1 MEARIAVVVGGTKGI
16 GREVVRQLARQRYRV
31 LFVGRDAAAGHALE
45 NELHALENELRSV
58 STVEFI
64 QADLSLLGE
73 TRRVALL
80 IRERVRFIHVLIHSA
95 DVLTLDRVE
104 TAEGHEI
111 GFALNYLSRF
121 LLNDILLD
129 QLKAGQARILH
140 IAAAGFMPLKASA
153 FPPGPKANGM
163 AGHGAGQ
170 GANDIYGLEMADRL
184 KGTGVTRLKGTGVTI
199 NILNPGGVDTD
210 IRRNMK
216 LHGAQKLIMPV
227 MMLAMKYIFRMKMQQ
242 PADYARIPV
251 DYATNPQ
258 YAGLTGRFIKW
269 DGTLFNI
276 KPEQY
281 LTSSRN
287 STQPNSANTSGRKR
301 KNWSPLIALKLHW
314 RLLPDGE
321 AQSSG

>member
-45 NELHALENELRSV
+45 NELRSV

-64 QADLSLLGE
+64 QADMSLLGE

-95 DVLTLDRVE
+95 DVLTFDRVE

-184 KGTGVTRLKGTGVTI
+184 KGTGVTI

-227 MMLAMKYIFRMKMQQ
+227 MMLVMKYIFRMKMQQ

-258 YAGLTGRFIKW
+258 HAGLNGRFIKW

-281 LTSSRN
+281 PAELRQYIWQETEKLVAAYRPE
-287 STQPNSANTSGRKR
+287 T
-301 KNWSPLIALKLHW
+301 AL
-314 RLLPDGE
+314 E
-321 AQSSG
+321 TAA

>member
-45 NELHALENELRSV
+45 NELRSV

-64 QADLSLLGE
+64 QADMSLLGE

-95 DVLTLDRVE
+95 DVLTFDRVE

-184 KGTGVTRLKGTGVTI
+184 KGTGVTI

-258 YAGLTGRFIKW
+258 HAGLTGRFIKW

-281 LTSSRN
+281 PAELRQYIWQETEKLVAAYRPE
-287 STQPNSANTSGRKR
+287 T
-301 KNWSPLIALKLHW
+301 AL
-314 RLLPDGE
+314 E
-321 AQSSG
+321 TAA

>member
-16 GREVVRQLARQRYRV
+16 GREVVGQLARQRYRV

-45 NELHALENELRSV
+45 NELRSV

-64 QADLSLLGE
+64 QADMSLLGE

-95 DVLTLDRVE
+95 DVLTFDRVE

-184 KGTGVTRLKGTGVTI
+184 KGTGVTI

-258 YAGLTGRFIKW
+258 HAGLTGRFIKW

-281 LTSSRN
+281 PAELRQYIWQETEKLVAAYRPE
-287 STQPNSANTSGRKR
+287 T
-301 KNWSPLIALKLHW
+301 AL
-314 RLLPDGE
+314 E
-321 AQSSG
+321 TAA

>member
-45 NELHALENELRSV
+45 NELRSV

-64 QADLSLLGE
+64 QADMSLLGE

-184 KGTGVTRLKGTGVTI
+184 KGTGVTI

-251 DYATNPQ
+251 D
-258 YAGLTGRFIKW
+258 
-269 DGTLFNI
+269 
-276 KPEQY
+276 
-281 LTSSRN
+281 
-287 STQPNSANTSGRKR
+287 
-301 KNWSPLIALKLHW
+301 
-314 RLLPDGE
+314 
-321 AQSSG
+321 

>member
-31 LFVGRDAAAGHALE
+31 LFVGRDAAAG
-45 NELHALENELRSV
+45 HALENELRSV

-184 KGTGVTRLKGTGVTI
+184 KGTGVTI

-281 LTSSRN
+281 PAELRQYIWQETEKLVAAYRPE
-287 STQPNSANTSGRKR
+287 T
-301 KNWSPLIALKLHW
+301 AL
-314 RLLPDGE
+314 E
-321 AQSSG
+321 TAA

>member
-16 GREVVRQLARQRYRV
+16 GREVVRQLARQRYHV
-31 LFVGRDAAAGHALE
+31 LFVGRDAAAG
-45 NELHALENELRSV
+45 HALENELRSV

-64 QADLSLLGE
+64 QADMSLLGE

-95 DVLTLDRVE
+95 DVLTFDRVE

-184 KGTGVTRLKGTGVTI
+184 KGTGVTI

-258 YAGLTGRFIKW
+258 HAGLTGRFIKW

-281 LTSSRN
+281 PAELRQYIWQETEKLVAAYRPE
-287 STQPNSANTSGRKR
+287 T
-301 KNWSPLIALKLHW
+301 AL
-314 RLLPDGE
+314 E
-321 AQSSG
+321 TAA

>member
-45 NELHALENELRSV
+45 NELRSV
-58 STVEFI
+58 SPVEFI
-64 QADLSLLGE
+64 QTDMSLLGE

-184 KGTGVTRLKGTGVTI
+184 KGTGVTI

-258 YAGLTGRFIKW
+258 HAGLTGRFIKW

-281 LTSSRN
+281 PAELRQYIWQETEKLVAAYRPE
-287 STQPNSANTSGRKR
+287 T
-301 KNWSPLIALKLHW
+301 AL
-314 RLLPDGE
+314 E
-321 AQSSG
+321 TAA